1 MGNLGASLLK
11 LTAMATGAALGILLA
26 RLYDKVYN
34 ARLEEQS
41 QRDKTRY
48 AQGLSPI
55 ERPRL
60 YPIERVQ
67 EYQEGQEA

>member
-1 MGNLGASLLK
+1 MGNLGASLLR
-11 LTAMATGAALGILLA
+11 LAVMATGAALGVLLA
-26 RLYDKVYN
+26 HWYDEMRN
-34 ARLEEQS
+34 TRAEEQS